1 MTRDNIVGTLHGD
14 DHIQGSLSVGG
25 GTTNYEELENKP
37 SINGNILEGNKTAQ
51 QLGIW
56 QPFDLVPDT
65 EYDTGIK
72 WNNQTLYCMVL
83 TGNISGNDF
92 NKSVTVN
99 GYVTP
104 ITSIWAIDRTDDIQ
118 IIDDPNYFTIR
129 IIGGGNNSISAYLY
143 KNNVGAYGQNNPVRV
158 LAFYVKS

>member
-14 DHIQGSLSVGG
+14 DHVQGALSVGG

-37 SINGNILEGNKTAQ
+37 SINGVELVGNMT
-51 QLGIW
+51 IW
-56 QPFDLVPDT
+56 QPFDLMPDT

-72 WNNQTLYCMVL
+72 WNNQTLYCMVVS
-83 TGNISGNDF
+83 GAISGNYL
-92 NKSVTVN
+92 NKSVAVD

-118 IIDDPNYFTIR
+118 LIDDPNYFKER
-129 IIGGGNNSISAYLY
+129 IVGGGNNNVSVFLN
-143 KNNVGAYGQNNPVRV
+143 KNNAGAYGSNNPVRV
-158 LAFYVKS
+158 LVFYTKS